1 MITGGIMLA
10 EPADADAL
18 DSDALSEDDDIF
30 DAEALA
36 LVEALLLAD
45 ADEPPESLDE
55 PQAARA
61 TVAAPAVSARPSRVR
76 WVLGMGILDSNGVR
90 RHAAARAGVRS
101 GGFPSDSTPMTA
113 QGRQD
118 GQPDTPTT
126 AAHRNRRGREGVCSR
141 KS

>member
-18 DSDALSEDDDIF
+18 ELEPDSDALAEDDDIL

-36 LVEALLLAD
+36 LVEDLLLAD

-61 TVAAPAVSARPSRVR
+61 TVAAPAVSARPRRVR
-76 WVLGMGILDSNGVR
+76 
-90 RHAAARAGVRS
+90 
-101 GGFPSDSTPMTA
+101 
-113 QGRQD
+113 
-118 GQPDTPTT
+118 
-126 AAHRNRRGREGVCSR
+126 
-141 KS
+141 